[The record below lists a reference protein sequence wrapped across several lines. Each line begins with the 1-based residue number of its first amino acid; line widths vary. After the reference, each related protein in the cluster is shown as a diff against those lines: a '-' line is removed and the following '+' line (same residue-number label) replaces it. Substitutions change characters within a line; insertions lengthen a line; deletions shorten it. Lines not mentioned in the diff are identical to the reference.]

1 MSGALDSLRIP
12 SRSSFARAMG
22 REEKASKFCVMR
34 ERRDGNRLGVHL
46 DIEDT
51 GAQSRLDLKAEG
63 VH

>member
-1 MSGALDSLRIP
+1 MSGGLDSLRIP

-22 REEKASKFCVMR
+22 REEKASNFCVMR

-51 GAQSRLDLKAEG
+51 GQP
-63 VH
+63 